1 MIPKIIHYC
10 WFGPNAIPSDQQ
22 AYIDGWKKLMPDYEF
37 KCWNENNID
46 IKSIPFTIEAL
57 SAGKY
62 AYVADYTR
70 IYALYNEGGIYMDT
84 DILLKT
90 RFDKFLKYGVFTSY
104 EYAPN
109 RKDMSIVKSMLTEE
123 GERKEKGILKRIP
136 GTGLFS
142 ALIGSEKGHPFMK
155 DCLEYYNTHSFQ
167 EVWDNSL
174 TVPNILAFHAEKYG
188 LKYKNIEQHLQY
200 NIAIFDVTVFA
211 SKLHAN
217 KNSLAI
223 HYCAAS
229 WKNKSIKDRIK
240 GKLYDIKFIRD
251 LINYIF
257 PKY

>member
-10 WFGPNAIPSDQQ
+10 WFGAKEMPEYQKRFVKE
-22 AYIDGWKKLMPDYEF
+22 WKNMMPDYTF

-46 IKSIPFTIEAL
+46 ITAFPFTRKAYD
-57 SAGKY
+57 AGKY
-62 AYVADYTR
+62 AYVADYIR

-109 RKDMSIVKSMLTEE
+109 RKDIPIVKSMLTEE

-155 DCLEYYNTHSFQ
+155 DCLDYYNTHSFQ
-167 EVWDNSL
+167 EVWNNNL

-188 LKYKNIEQHLQY
+188 LRYKNIEQHLQC

-217 KNSLAI
+217 KKSLAI

-229 WKNKSIKDRIK
+229 WKNKSMKDRVK

-251 LINYIF
+251 LINHMF